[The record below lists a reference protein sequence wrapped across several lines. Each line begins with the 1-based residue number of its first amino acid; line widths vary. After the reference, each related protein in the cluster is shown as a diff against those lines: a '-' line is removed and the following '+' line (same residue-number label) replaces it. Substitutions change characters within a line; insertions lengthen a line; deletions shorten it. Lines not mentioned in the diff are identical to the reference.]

1 VSWLRHGL
9 GVLTRTSRLRRFGVL
24 DSKTDAT
31 IQSSLQNELSET
43 TQHIVGHRLQTIMD
57 ADKIVSP
64 LHGYH
69 LAYVSTSDC
78 LEHVDSA

>member
-1 VSWLRHGL
+1 
-9 GVLTRTSRLRRFGVL
+9 VL

-43 TQHIVGHRLQTIMD
+43 TQHIVVHRLQTIMD
-57 ADKIVSP
+57 ANKIVSP
-64 LHGYH
+64 LHGCH

-78 LEHVDSA
+78 LEHVDGA